1 MVRQVIEGLDIK
13 EGGLYVDGTAGGG
26 GHSEE
31 ILKADR
37 TVRLVAIDKDIEAI
51 EHCKKRLERF
61 EGRVTFIHGDFKD
74 IKNIVE
80 NESVDGA
87 LLDLGVSSYQ
97 LDNFERGFSYRS
109 GDFPLDMRMDRRQT
123 FSAYDVVNGY
133 DEKRLAEVIRK
144 YGEEKFA
151 YRIARNIAK
160 RRDVAPIRMCGELS
174 QIIYESIP
182 APARRTG
189 GNPSKR
195 TFQAIRIEVNGELD
209 SLKALYDFVDAL
221 RSGGR
226 LCVIT
231 FHSLEDRIV
240 KNIFNELSQGC
251 VCPPRAPICVCGNK
265 PKIEKVTKKPIT
277 PDRQET
283 EENPRAAGAKLRICQ
298 KI

>member
-144 YGEEKFA
+144 YGKKSSPTGS
-151 YRIARNIAK
+151 R
-160 RRDVAPIRMCGELS
+160 GTS
-174 QIIYESIP
+174 QREG
-182 APARRTG
+182 T
-189 GNPSKR
+189 
-195 TFQAIRIEVNGELD
+195 
-209 SLKALYDFVDAL
+209 
-221 RSGGR
+221 
-226 LCVIT
+226 
-231 FHSLEDRIV
+231 
-240 KNIFNELSQGC
+240 
-251 VCPPRAPICVCGNK
+251 
-265 PKIEKVTKKPIT
+265 
-277 PDRQET
+277 
-283 EENPRAAGAKLRICQ
+283 
-298 KI
+298 